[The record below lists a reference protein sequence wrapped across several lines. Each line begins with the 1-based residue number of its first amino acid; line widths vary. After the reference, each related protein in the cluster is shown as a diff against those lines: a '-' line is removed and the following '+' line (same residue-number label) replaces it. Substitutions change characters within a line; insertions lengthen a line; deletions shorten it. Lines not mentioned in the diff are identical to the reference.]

1 MLGASKI
8 GVTSGEKMN
17 LQMGGPT
24 NTIVLTV
31 NGTSVTLI
39 MDVML
44 YQLGHGLNFKNKDAA
59 KIQN

>member
-24 NTIVLTV
+24 NAIVLTE
-31 NGTSVTLI
+31 NRAGVT
-39 MDVML
+39 
-44 YQLGHGLNFKNKDAA
+44 
-59 KIQN
+59 